1 MSNEEQQELIIEMR
15 VKVKTP
21 KMAATKLAE
30 GIKRIIINQWPQCSV
45 SLEEIQMISVSDAEL
60 AFRKAQ
66 EGNDE
71 EQEEA

>member
-21 KMAATKLAE
+21 KIATAKLAE

-45 SLEEIQMISVSDAEL
+45 SLEEIQMISVASAGL
-60 AFRKAQ
+60 TFRKAQ